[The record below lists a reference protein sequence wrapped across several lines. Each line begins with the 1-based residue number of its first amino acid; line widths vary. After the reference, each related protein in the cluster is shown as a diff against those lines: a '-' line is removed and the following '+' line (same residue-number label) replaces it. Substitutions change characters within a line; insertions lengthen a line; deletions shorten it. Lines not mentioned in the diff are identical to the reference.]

1 AGVGGVGCVGYS
13 GDRHTRDPN
22 REVLRRK
29 SAQSE
34 RTVCPGVLSIGRF
47 VVSRW
52 LSAGD
57 AGYGD
62 SMVSWRTVLGGK
74 YKLGP
79 KWAEEVLTT
88 GMIFGR
94 ISVSEAG

>member
-1 AGVGGVGCVGYS
+1 
-13 GDRHTRDPN
+13 
-22 REVLRRK
+22 
-29 SAQSE
+29 
-34 RTVCPGVLSIGRF
+34 
-47 VVSRW
+47 
-52 LSAGD
+52 
-57 AGYGD
+57 
-62 SMVSWRTVLGGK
+62 VLGGK